1 MFFLVKSLQ
10 SILSSKDILK
20 FYLISVILIII
31 ALMEVVG
38 LALISFLILNLNNL
52 DSILSNSNFFQKIL
66 ILFNL
71 SAYNSSYVLCMF
83 IIGYSIVNIIASMS
97 AIRYIG
103 IYSQILG
110 ANIKSK
116 VVEYFLYMDLLKF
129 TQMPT
134 SKSMSRVINDGNE
147 VSDILYFL
155 MHLFSKC
162 ILALLIIGFLLI
174 FNTQLTIIIVAM
186 LSITYLIIFFGT
198 KPIIT
203 FNSLNQTQLLDS
215 ILNVVKNMFGSLKEI
230 IFYNSQEEVL
240 SKFSELNNSFAKA
253 KGSNMA
259 IAQMPRS
266 FIDSLILIALVG
278 LLLFTKIKNVDPA
291 VFFATFS
298 IYGIAALKL
307 LPAFQNIFYFS
318 HEIYVRLPY
327 LKNISD
333 LFLEFDQSLKIKS
346 NNYKEPIIIE
356 DSIVFKDISFKHLN
370 ANAHSLENINLSI
383 KNHEKIAIVGPSG
396 SGKSTFIDL
405 LLGFMEPTH
414 GQILIDS
421 QELSF
426 NDLDK
431 YRLNF
436 SYVPQK
442 VFFLEASIKENIAF
456 GTVFN
461 KKKKINLDKILLDS
475 ELQELVAK
483 LPSGLDTLLSDDKQ
497 IVSGGQKQCIAIAR
511 ALMRGGNILILDEAT
526 SAMDTVLEKNIY
538 KSIFKS
544 NFSTIIAVTH
554 KPSILK
560 EFDKIYVFREGMI
573 EGSGSFEYLSKN
585 NKYFINMLEDYSSE

>member
-38 LALISFLILNLNNL
+38 LALISFLIVNLNNL

-71 SAYNSSYVLCMF
+71 SAYNSYYVLCIF

-147 VSDILYFL
+147 VSDILYFV

-203 FNSLNQTQLLDS
+203 FNSLNQTKLLDS

-278 LLLFTKIKNVDPA
+278 LLLFTKINNVDPT

-318 HEIYVRLPY
+318 HEIY
-327 LKNISD
+327 
-333 LFLEFDQSLKIKS
+333 
-346 NNYKEPIIIE
+346 PIISE
-356 DSIVFKDISFKHLN
+356 QVC
-370 ANAHSLENINLSI
+370 
-383 KNHEKIAIVGPSG
+383 
-396 SGKSTFIDL
+396 
-405 LLGFMEPTH
+405 
-414 GQILIDS
+414 
-421 QELSF
+421 
-426 NDLDK
+426 
-431 YRLNF
+431 
-436 SYVPQK
+436 QK
-442 VFFLEASIKENIAF
+442 
-456 GTVFN
+456 
-461 KKKKINLDKILLDS
+461 
-475 ELQELVAK
+475 
-483 LPSGLDTLLSDDKQ
+483 
-497 IVSGGQKQCIAIAR
+497 
-511 ALMRGGNILILDEAT
+511 
-526 SAMDTVLEKNIY
+526 
-538 KSIFKS
+538 
-544 NFSTIIAVTH
+544 
-554 KPSILK
+554 
-560 EFDKIYVFREGMI
+560 
-573 EGSGSFEYLSKN
+573 
-585 NKYFINMLEDYSSE
+585 

>member
-1 MFFLVKSLQ
+1 MFFLVKSLR
-10 SILSSKDILK
+10 SILSPKDILK

-38 LALISFLILNLNNL
+38 LALISFLIINLNNL
-52 DSILSNSNFFQKIL
+52 DSILSNSNVFQKIL
-66 ILFNL
+66 IFFKL
-71 SAYNSSYVLCMF
+71 SSYNSSYVLCIV
-83 IIGYSIVNIIASMS
+83 IIGYSIVNILVSIAS
-97 AIRYIG
+97 IRYIS

-116 VVEYFLYMDLLKF
+116 VVEYFLYLDWIKL
-129 TQMPT
+129 TGMPT

-155 MHLFSKC
+155 MHLFSKL
-162 ILALLIIGFLLI
+162 ILALLIISFLLI
-174 FNTQLTIIIVAM
+174 FNTHLTVILVAM
-186 LSITYLIIFFGT
+186 LSSTYIVIFFGS
-198 KPIIT
+198 KPLIT
-203 FNSLNQTQLLDS
+203 SNSLSQTRLLDS

-230 IFYNSQEEVL
+230 IFYNSHEEVL

-259 IAQMPRS
+259 LAQMPRS

-278 LLLFTKIKNVDPA
+278 LLLFTKINNVDPTI
-291 VFFATFS
+291 FFATFS

-333 LFLEFDQSLKIKS
+333 LFLEIDKTIKVKS
-346 NNYKEPIIIE
+346 KNDEKPIIIE
-356 DSIVFKDISFKHLN
+356 DSIVFKDISFKYMN
-370 ANAHSLENINLSI
+370 SNVHSLESINISI

-405 LLGFMEPTH
+405 LLGFMEPTD
-414 GQILIDS
+414 GQIIIDN
-421 QELSF
+421 QDLSL
-426 NDLDK
+426 NDSSR

-442 VFFLEASIKENIAF
+442 VFFLEASIKANITF
-456 GTVFN
+456 GTLFN
-461 KKKKINLDKILLDS
+461 KKNEIDLDKILLDS
-475 ELQELVAK
+475 ELKELVDN
-483 LPSGLDTLLSDDKQ
+483 LPSGIDTLLSDDNQ
-497 IVSGGQKQCIAIAR
+497 IVSGGQKQCIGIAR
-511 ALMRGGNILILDEAT
+511 ALVRGGNILILDEAT
-526 SAMDTVLEKNIY
+526 SAMDTNLEKKIY

-544 NFSTIIAVTH
+544 NFNNIISVTH
-554 KPSILK
+554 KPSLLK
-560 EFDKIYVFREGMI
+560 IFDKIYVFREGTI
-573 EGSGSFEYLSKN
+573 EASGSFEYLRKN
-585 NKYFINMLEDYSSE
+585 NKFFINMLEDFSVK

>member
-1 MFFLVKSLQ
+1 V
-10 SILSSKDILK
+10 
-20 FYLISVILIII
+20 LIII

-38 LALISFLILNLNNL
+38 LALISFLIINLNNL
-52 DSILSNSNFFQKIL
+52 DSILSNSNFFQKVL
-66 ILFNL
+66 IFFKL
-71 SAYNSSYVLCMF
+71 SSYNSSYVFCIL
-83 IIGYSIVNIIASMS
+83 IIGYSIVNIIVSIAS
-97 AIRYIG
+97 IRYIS

-116 VVEYFLYMDLLKF
+116 VVEYFLYLDWAKL
-129 TQMPT
+129 TGMPT

-155 MHLFSKC
+155 MHLFSKF
-162 ILALLIIGFLLI
+162 ILALLIISFLLI
-174 FNTQLTIIIVAM
+174 FNTQLTIILVTM
-186 LSITYLIIFFGT
+186 LSATYIIIFFGS

-203 FNSLNQTQLLDS
+203 SNSLSQTRLLDS

-230 IFYNSQEEVL
+230 IFYNSHKEVL
-240 SKFSELNNSFAKA
+240 SKFSELNHSFAKA

-259 IAQMPRS
+259 LAQMPRS

-278 LLLFTKIKNVDPA
+278 LLLFTKINNVDPTI
-291 VFFATFS
+291 FFATFS

-333 LFLEFDQSLKIKS
+333 LFLEIDQTIKIRTNDDEK
-346 NNYKEPIIIE
+346 PIIIK
-356 DSIVFKDISFKHLN
+356 DSIVFKDISFKYMD
-370 ANAHSLENINLSI
+370 ANVHSLESINLSI

-405 LLGFMEPTH
+405 LLGFMEPTD

-421 QELSF
+421 KDF
-426 NDLDK
+426 PFDDFGR

-442 VFFLEASIKENIAF
+442 VFFLEASIKANITF
-456 GTVFN
+456 GTLFN
-461 KKKKINLDKILLDS
+461 QKNKIDLDKILLDS
-475 ELQELVAK
+475 ELKELVDN
-483 LPSGLDTLLSDDKQ
+483 LPRGLDTLLSDDNQ
-497 IVSGGQKQCIAIAR
+497 IVSGGQKQCIGIAR
-511 ALMRGGNILILDEAT
+511 ALVRGGNILILDEAT
-526 SAMDTVLEKNIY
+526 SAMDTNLEKKIY

-544 NFSTIIAVTH
+544 NFNNIISITH
-554 KPSILK
+554 KPSLLK
-560 EFDKIYVFREGMI
+560 LFDKIYVFREGTI
-573 EGSGSFEYLSKN
+573 EASGSFEYLRKN
-585 NKYFINMLEDYSSE
+585 NKFFINMLEDFSAT